1 MVVCHGAVHV
11 VVELGELVDVV
22 PHAPVAGVEDM
33 GAVLVDVDAVDLL
46 GIDIAGDMIAL
57 VDDEAL
63 LACLLC
69 FVREHG
75 TGETSADDEVIVLR
89 HGCAP
94 RI

>member
-1 MVVCHGAVHV
+1 MVVCHGAVHI

-22 PHAPVAGVEDM
+22 PHAPIAGVEDV
-33 GAVLVDVDAVDLL
+33 GAILVDVDTVDLL

-63 LACLLC
+63 LARLLG

-75 TGETSADDEVIVLR
+75 AGKAGADDEVIVLR
-89 HGCAP
+89 HGCS
-94 RI
+94 